1 MGSSNNPRTYRFNT
15 NSGVIPIPNSIPGV
29 SSGRWGDFIIDDLG
43 NLYYYSGTAWEQI
56 AGGGNFPP
64 LDSVVTLEPSFNA
77 AGNGY
82 DLELIGGEATGLVGN
97 GGNVEI
103 NGGFAANGVGGNV
116 SITAGAGSTDGGNVN
131 ITGVSGVSG
140 GNGSPITL
148 AAGDGDNTGA
158 GGNISLISGSNT
170 SGSGLAGDIIIN
182 AGTNSAGGN
191 GGNVS
196 IASGNG
202 NAGAGNGGNITLNLG
217 LGVLNQ
223 GEFRIRD
230 AINTIEYLSVSQ
242 VAGLG
247 LVQDNSAI
255 AGGAANLNGTTGSFV
270 IATGLDTFVLTNPK
284 IFAGSLVFATVQTA
298 TSETLL
304 SVVVNPGLS
313 TATFTFSGVLAADTT
328 VGYMI
333 VNPTSL

>member
-1 MGSSNNPRTYRFNT
+1 MSTNNPRTYRFNT
-15 NSGVIPIPNSIPGV
+15 NAGVIPIPNSVPGV

-43 NLYYYSGTAWEQI
+43 NLYYYSGAAWNQITAG
-56 AGGGNFPP
+56 APFPP
-64 LDSVVTLEPSFNA
+64 VNSVVTIEPSANA

-82 DLELIGGEATGLVGN
+82 DLELNGGQATGAAGN

-103 NGGFAANGVGGNV
+103 NGGDAANGVGGNV
-116 SITAGAGSTDGGNVN
+116 SITAGAGSTDGGNIN
-131 ITGVSGVSG
+131 ITGVAGVAG

-148 AAGDGDNTGA
+148 FAGDGDNTGA
-158 GGNISLISGSNT
+158 GGNVSLISGSNST
-170 SGSGLAGDIIIN
+170 GPGLAGDVIIN
-182 AGTNSAGGN
+182 AGTHSAGGN
-191 GGNVS
+191 GGNVL

-202 NAGAGNGGNITLNLG
+202 NAGTGNGGNITLNLG

-223 GEFRIRD
+223 GEFRIRN
-230 AINTIEYLSVSQ
+230 ALNAIEYLSVSAN
-242 VAGLG
+242 AGLG
-247 LVQDNSAI
+247 LIQDNSAV
-255 AGGAANLNGTTGSFV
+255 AGGAAALTGIAGSFV

-298 TSETLL
+298 TPETLL

-313 TATFTFSGVLAADTT
+313 TATFTFSGLLGADTT

>member
-1 MGSSNNPRTYRFNT
+1 MSTNNPRTYRFNT
-15 NSGVIPIPNSIPGV
+15 NAGVIPIPNSVPGV

-43 NLYYYSGTAWEQI
+43 NLYYYSGAAWNQITAG
-56 AGGGNFPP
+56 APFPP
-64 LDSVVTLEPSFNA
+64 VNSVVTIEPSANA

-82 DLELIGGEATGLVGN
+82 DLELNGGQATGGAGD

-103 NGGFAANGVGGNV
+103 NGGDAANGVGGNV
-116 SITAGAGSTDGGNVN
+116 SITAGAGSTDGG
-131 ITGVSGVSG
+131 IIQIFGVPGVAN

-148 AAGDGDNTGA
+148 LAGDGHNTGA
-158 GGNISLISGSNT
+158 GGNVLLASGSNST
-170 SGSGLAGDIIIN
+170 GPGLAGDVIIN

-196 IASGNG
+196 IVSGSG
-202 NAGAGNGGNITLNLG
+202 STGNGGNITLNLG
-217 LGVLNQ
+217 LGGVNQ
-223 GEFRIRD
+223 GEFRIKD
-230 AINTIEYLSVSQ
+230 AINTMEYLSVSQ
-242 VAGLG
+242 HSGLG
-247 LVQDNSAI
+247 LIQDNSAVPNN
-255 AGGAANLNGTTGSFV
+255 AATLTGTAGSFV
-270 IATGLDTFVLTNPK
+270 IATGFNTFVLTNPK

-298 TSETLL
+298 INETLL

-313 TATFTFSGVLAADTT
+313 TATFTFSAHLGADTT